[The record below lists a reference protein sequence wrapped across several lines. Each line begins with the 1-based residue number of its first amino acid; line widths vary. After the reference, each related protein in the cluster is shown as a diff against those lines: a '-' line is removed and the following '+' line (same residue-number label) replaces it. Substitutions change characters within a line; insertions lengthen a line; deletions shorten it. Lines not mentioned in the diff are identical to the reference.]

1 MKNNSPSIKPHPD
14 IIQQLRKRKSIVAY
28 KEDIE
33 HLAFN
38 IFSLVGS
45 FSDPVKTINQVREF
59 QKYMPIFLD
68 KHDIPYEMFS
78 LDNGDYA
85 ETFELN
91 KVLQRDST
99 QTIWNS
105 TFPNDGAVDVKKQVS
120 DYMVNYP

>member
-1 MKNNSPSIKPHPD
+1 
-14 IIQQLRKRKSIVAY
+14 
-28 KEDIE
+28 
-33 HLAFN
+33 
-38 IFSLVGS
+38 
-45 FSDPVKTINQVREF
+45 
-59 QKYMPIFLD
+59 MPIFLD

-85 ETFELN
+85 KTFELN

-105 TFPNDGAVDVKKQVS
+105 TFPNDGAIDVKKQVS